1 MKRSGISQRRWQ
13 RKRSQAVTPAKAGVQ
28 NPLKALDPRLRVD
41 DERITSATLY
51 DAIKETGKIKQ

>member
-1 MKRSGISQRRWQ
+1 VG
-13 RKRSQAVTPAKAGVQ
+13 AQ

-51 DAIKETGKIKQ
+51 DAIKETAKIKQRRQVEA